1 MKLRLVIRPEAADE
15 LREAKRWYEAQ
26 RVGLGREFAVEVAR
40 VIGAA
45 REAPG
50 QFPAVE
56 GEIRR
61 GLVRRFPYGVFFRA
75 RPNELVIVAVFHLHR
90 DPATLAG
97 RT

>member
-15 LREAKRWYEAQ
+15 LREAKRWYESQ
-26 RVGLGREFAVEVAR
+26 RVGLGRELAMEVAR

-45 REAPG
+45 REAPE

-61 GLVRRFPYGVFFRA
+61 GIVRRFPYSVFFRA
-75 RPNELVIVAVFHLHR
+75 RPGELVIVAVFHTRR
-90 DPATLAG
+90 DPVALAERG
-97 RT
+97 